1 MVRSLFSLSP
11 VASLGATSTHTE
23 CFVPARHLA
32 SGKNS
37 VNVNR
42 MIVLFAWF
50 WPQLRNPFDTQS
62 NKIHLFLGLN
72 NPGDPQTHFDVQSE

>member
-1 MVRSLFSLSP
+1 M
-11 VASLGATSTHTE
+11 
-23 CFVPARHLA
+23 PARHLA

-42 MIVLFAWF
+42 MIVLFACF

-72 NPGDPQTHFDVQSE
+72 NPGDPQTHFDVQSRVETVGSDTNLLALVNSKL